1 VARRSLFG
9 DVASL
14 FNRSPV
20 STAPSRRSVF
30 GDTSN
35 RGIKAQLQ
43 AYGQV
48 STLYTVVSKIAN
60 SCSDVQWHLYRKKID
75 GRKRTAPNEIDRTEI
90 VAHPALDLWS
100 KPNDFFTQ
108 PMFVETVTQHQ
119 DLTGEQWWVI
129 AFIGGTKIPGEIWP
143 VSPDRMEPV
152 PDPEKFIRGHLYTGP
167 GGEKVSLEPEEV
179 VFIKAPNP
187 ADPYR
192 GLGPVE
198 ALMVDLDAERSTAEW
213 NRQFFRNSAEPG
225 GVLEVPGTLN
235 DQEYNRLNAQ
245 WEENHR
251 GVGNAHRV
259 AILEAGTQWKSTVV
273 SQRDMQFEQLR
284 RLSTEK
290 IMEAFAMHG
299 HLLGKSA
306 DINRANADAAE
317 STFARWILNP
327 RLNRIKHALNTQLL
341 PRYGAMASNI
351 EFDYEDPSLEDQEA
365 ENARLTSRAQAA
377 ATLLGAGFDPAEVLQ
392 TVGLPEM
399 KMAPPKPVPPALA
412 PFQGGAVEEDTEDA
426 A

>member
-1 VARRSLFG
+1 MKRRSLLG

-20 STAPSRRSVF
+20 SVQPVRRSLF
-30 GDTSN
+30 GDAGS

-48 STLYTVVSKIAN
+48 STLFTVVSKIAN
-60 SCSDVQWHLYRKKID
+60 SCSDVNWHLYRKKID
-75 GRKRTAPNEIDRTEI
+75 GRKRTAPNEIDRTEV
-90 VAHPALDLWS
+90 VAHPALDLWNA
-100 KPNDFFTQ
+100 PNPFFTQ
-108 PMFVETVTQHQ
+108 SMFVETVQQHQ

-129 AFIGGTKIPGEIWP
+129 GFIGGTKIPGEIWP

-152 PDPEKFIRGHLYTGP
+152 PDPVKFIKGYLYTGP
-167 GGEKVSLEPEEV
+167 RGEKVALDVEEV
-179 VFIKAPNP
+179 IFIKAPNP

-198 ALMVDLDAERSTAEW
+198 SLMIDLDAERSTAEW
-213 NRQFFRNSAEPG
+213 NRDFFRNSAEPG

-235 DQEYNRLNAQ
+235 DDEFNRLNTQ
-245 WEENHR
+245 WDENHR

-259 AILEAGTQWKSTVV
+259 ALLEQGTTWKSTAVT
-273 SQRDMQFEQLR
+273 QRDMQFSELR

-290 IMEAFAMHG
+290 IMEAFTIHG
-299 HLLGKSA
+299 HILGKSD
-306 DINRANADAAE
+306 DINRANAEAAE
-317 STFARWILNP
+317 STYARWLLNP
-327 RLNRIKHALNTQLL
+327 RLNRIKAALNTQLL
-341 PRYGAMASNI
+341 PRYGALAANL
-351 EFDYEDPSLEDQEA
+351 EFDYEDPSLEDQAA
-365 ENARLTSRAQAA
+365 ENARLMARANAA
-377 ATLLGAGFDPAEVLQ
+377 STLISTGFEPKEVLQ

-412 PFQGGAVEEDTEDA
+412 PFQGGAPEEENADA